1 MKSIYVF
8 IALLLLGT
16 ACRKEKDT
24 DAGATA
30 TKEMAG
36 AFWVQVKVDNVPVVP
51 DYFKIITY
59 NTSENIGTK
68 MWIDDQETLWPFKFK
83 IDVDPVAKTF
93 SAADAVSTYTSITVK
108 LANGKILDK
117 VTKGPVTNTVT
128 DSIYFEAEF
137 SDDPGTV
144 YQLTGYRRTGW
155 PEDDH

>member
-1 MKSIYVF
+1 MKSIYVI
-8 IALLLLGT
+8 IAVLLLGT
-16 ACRKEKDT
+16 GCRKEKDT

-83 IDVDPVAKTF
+83 IDVNPVTKTF
-93 SAADAVSTYTSITVK
+93 TATDAVSSYTNITVK

-117 VTKGPVTNTVT
+117 VSKGPSTNAVT